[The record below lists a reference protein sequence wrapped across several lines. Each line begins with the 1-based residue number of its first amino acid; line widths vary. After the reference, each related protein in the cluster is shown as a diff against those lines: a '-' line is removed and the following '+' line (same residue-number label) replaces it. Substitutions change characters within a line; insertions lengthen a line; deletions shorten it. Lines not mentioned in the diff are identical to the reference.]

1 MAYFYGYKTDGIFQN
16 WDEINNYK
24 TPDGQLIQP
33 NAAPGDVKFLKTAN
47 DGLPLNPEDR
57 TYLGSGMPDATFG
70 LNLNAN
76 YKGFD
81 FSMFMQSCVGN
92 EIANALVMDIYSS
105 EFGQWNMS
113 KKMMNRWHGE
123 GTTNV
128 YPRLIASDPNE
139 NARFSD
145 RYVEDGSYLRMK
157 NLQLGYTLPSTF
169 TKKFNVSKLR
179 IYGSIDNVFVLTKYS
194 GFDPEMGDLLGNPL
208 SIGVDLA
215 SYPRPRTF
223 VLGFNISL

>member
-1 MAYFYGYKTDGIFQN
+1 
-16 WDEINNYK
+16 
-24 TPDGQLIQP
+24 
-33 NAAPGDVKFLKTAN
+33 
-47 DGLPLNPEDR
+47 
-57 TYLGSGMPDATFG
+57 MPDATFG
-70 LNLNAN
+70 LNLTAN

-145 RYVEDGSYLRMK
+145 RYVEDGSYLQHEKPPAWLYVTQHVHQEIQCQQTTYLRL
-157 NLQLGYTLPSTF
+157 NRQR
-169 TKKFNVSKLR
+169 LR
-179 IYGSIDNVFVLTKYS
+179 IDKI
-194 GFDPEMGDLLGNPL
+194 
-208 SIGVDLA
+208 
-215 SYPRPRTF
+215 
-223 VLGFNISL
+223 

>member
-1 MAYFYGYKTDGIFQN
+1 
-16 WDEINNYK
+16 
-24 TPDGQLIQP
+24 
-33 NAAPGDVKFLKTAN
+33 
-47 DGLPLNPEDR
+47 
-57 TYLGSGMPDATFG
+57 MPDATFG
-70 LNLNAN
+70 LNLTAN

-123 GTTNV
+123 GTTNI

-145 RYVEDGSYLRMK
+145 RYVENGSYLRMK

-179 IYGSIDNVFVLTKYS
+179 IYSSIDNVFVLTKYS
-194 GFDPEMGDLLGNPL
+194 GFDPEMGDLMGNPL

>member
-1 MAYFYGYKTDGIFQN
+1 
-16 WDEINNYK
+16 
-24 TPDGQLIQP
+24 
-33 NAAPGDVKFLKTAN
+33 
-47 DGLPLNPEDR
+47 
-57 TYLGSGMPDATFG
+57 
-70 LNLNAN
+70 
-76 YKGFD
+76 
-81 FSMFMQSCVGN
+81 MFMQSCVGN

-157 NLQLGYTLPSTF
+157 NLQLGYTLPRTF